1 MSQHI
6 RFWHADLKQ
15 EFVRLSLF
23 NHVERW
29 LTARCFQHFV
39 STNLPQFA
47 KQFPVNGIVFGAMR
61 ALVMIV
67 PPILPASVAGQL
79 FQPRR

>member
-1 MSQHI
+1 MSKYI
-6 RFWHADLKQ
+6 PFWHADLKQ

-47 KQFPVNGIVFGAMR
+47 KQFPANGIV
-61 ALVMIV
+61 LV
-67 PPILPASVAGQL
+67 Q
-79 FQPRR
+79 